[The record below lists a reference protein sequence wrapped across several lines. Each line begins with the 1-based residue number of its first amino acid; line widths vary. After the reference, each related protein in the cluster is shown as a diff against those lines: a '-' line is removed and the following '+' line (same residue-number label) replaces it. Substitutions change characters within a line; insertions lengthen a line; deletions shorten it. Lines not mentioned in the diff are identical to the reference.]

1 MKFIISNPLSA
12 RNRTRGPAFII
23 HKSLNRKINE
33 KTKIILFCVTQ
44 STTDSFANP
53 AVVKLSESAIVI
65 EISVV
70 SKINEEHAPKWK
82 SYGH

>member
-1 MKFIISNPLSA
+1 MK
-12 RNRTRGPAFII
+12 
-23 HKSLNRKINE
+23 

-53 AVVKLSESAIVI
+53 AVVKLSESAVVI
-65 EISVV
+65 KISVV
-70 SKINEEHAPKWK
+70 SKINEEHVPKWK